1 MNRIAVEFPMPCGGY
16 FSHFAH
22 FICDFALP
30 FYSLLRKQLLLD
42 SLLAGQEM
50 VLDLEERP
58 NTTFGPILPL
68 LHQIFPGVRVQYVAR
83 FTVEPLR
90 FSRTRWHNDPEDVD
104 SFIQYLKKVLPLK
117 PLAYG
122 VVIVRRGTDR
132 RNYLGSTEFNSSG
145 ADRRTIS
152 TGFEEL
158 VADIRARRRDT
169 IDIELE
175 HLPLADQISVFLN
188 ADTLI
193 AQHGAA
199 FVHAQWMPRGGRLI
213 ELQCSNHRLAP
224 DFVWTL
230 AKIRE
235 HRHLIVY
242 YPCERV
248 EKSLRMHIADP
259 KKVSRLLTSKRAVP
273 LARAWHRA
281 RAKLSA
287 VLTKWRSRKEGAG
300 ISSNS

>member
-30 FYSLLRKQLLLD
+30 FYSLLRKELLLD
-42 SLLAGQEM
+42 SLLAGQER
-50 VLDLEERP
+50 VLELEERP
-58 NTTFGPILPL
+58 NTMFGPILPL
-68 LHQIFPGVRVQYVAR
+68 VCQIFPGVRVQYVRR
-83 FTVEPLR
+83 FTVEPVR
-90 FSRTRWHNDPEDVD
+90 FDRTRWHNDPKDVD

-132 RNYLGSTEFNSSG
+132 RNYPGTELNSSG

-152 TGFEEL
+152 AGFEEL
-158 VADIRARRRDT
+158 VADIRARRPDT
-169 IDIELE
+169 IDMELE
-175 HLPLADQISVFLN
+175 HLPLVEQISLFLN

-199 FVHAQWMPRGGRLI
+199 FVHSQWMPRGGWLI
-213 ELQCSNHRLAP
+213 ELQCSNHPLAR

-230 AKIRE
+230 AKLRE
-235 HRHLIVY
+235 HRHLVVY
-242 YPCERV
+242 YPCEWV
-248 EKSLRMHIADP
+248 GKSLTMHIADP
-259 KKVSRLLTSKRAVP
+259 KKVSRLVTSKRAVP
-273 LARAWHRA
+273 LARARHKV

-287 VLTKWRSRKEGAG
+287 ALAKWRSAKGGAG
-300 ISSNS
+300 TSTKS